1 MYTEKEFFVWVTRN
15 KFTEVQLAL
24 MQGRD
29 EDKRDDFG
37 NTALMRAAQNGHFR
51 MAKLCFK
58 FDAEPNVQNHQ
69 GNTALHF
76 AIGYKYSRVVELLRE
91 HGADDLVMNNKG
103 VPASK
108 GLE

>member
-1 MYTEKEFFVWVTRN
+1 
-15 KFTEVQLAL
+15 

-29 EDKRDDFG
+29 VDKRDDFG